1 MASGPAARDQVAD
14 LLAPVLAQSGLD
26 LESVDLTPAG
36 RRTVLRIVVDA
47 DGGVTLDQLAEISR
61 TVAKLLDAGDV
72 MGAGSYTLEV
82 TSRGVDRPLTEPRHW
97 RRNVGRLV
105 KVVHADGSQLLGRVT
120 DAGEQSAELDV
131 DGTTHRVDFARVAK
145 ARVQVEFA
153 KMPPADDTDSDDT
166 DSGDEPDD
174 DTYDDHDA
182 DDSDGA
188 HTTDGTNGTDKEG

>member
-1 MASGPAARDQVAD
+1 MASGSAARDQVTD

-47 DGGVTLDQLAEISR
+47 DGGVTLDQLAETSR
-61 TVAKLLDAGDV
+61 TVAKLLDSGDV

-97 RRNVGRLV
+97 RRNLGRVV

-120 DAGEQSAELDV
+120 SADEEGAELDV
-131 DGTTHRVDFARVAK
+131 DGTPQHVDFTRVAK

-153 KMPPADDTDSDDT
+153 KMAPADDA
-166 DSGDEPDD
+166 EPDETD
-174 DTYDDHDA
+174 EDDGGTADTYDD
-182 DDSDGA
+182 
-188 HTTDGTNGTDKEG
+188 TDKEG

>member
-1 MASGPAARDQVAD
+1 MASGSAARDQVAD

-47 DGGVTLDQLAEISR
+47 DGGVTLDQLADTSR

-120 DAGEQSAELDV
+120 AADEQSAELDV
-131 DGTTHRVDFARVAK
+131 DGTPHQVDYARVAK

-153 KMPPADDTDSDDT
+153 KMAPADEGEPGEELDDTDTT
-166 DSGDEPDD
+166 DQPDD
-174 DTYDDHDA
+174 GDNHSTYDTYDD
-182 DDSDGA
+182 
-188 HTTDGTNGTDKEG
+188 TDKEG

>member
-1 MASGPAARDQVAD
+1 MASGAAARDQVAD

-47 DGGVTLDQLAEISR
+47 DGGVTLDQLADTSR
-61 TVAKLLDAGDV
+61 TVAKLLDSGDV
-72 MGAGSYTLEV
+72 MGAGAYTLEV

-105 KVVHADGSQLLGRVT
+105 KVVHADGSQLVGRVT
-120 DAGEQSAELDV
+120 AAGEESADLDV
-131 DGTTHRVDFARVAK
+131 DGTPHQVEFARVAK

-153 KMPPADDTDSDDT
+153 KMAPADDA
-166 DSGDEPDD
+166 EPGEDLDD
-174 DTYDDHDA
+174 DTYDGHG
-182 DDSDGA
+182 DDDK
-188 HTTDGTNGTDKEG
+188 TYDDTDKEG